1 MTTLLDRLNRWAE
14 NLPSTESIP
23 ISDAEALELA
33 VFIGKTMYSDHSD
46 PSMDASTFTS
56 ILAGKFAFAGHK
68 VVVL

>member
-1 MTTLLDRLNRWAE
+1 MTTLFDRLNRWAE

-56 ILAGKFAFAGHK
+56 ILAGRFTYAGHR